1 MRKREEGMMTVEAV
15 LSLVPFIIA
24 VLGIISFINIFAVHN
39 KIQYALYQMTNELT
53 SYTYFYE
60 ALGVRSADLGL
71 KADIDAQTQPL
82 DDAVNDI
89 QSFMESIGTLQGDV
103 ENLGSEG
110 QDLSGFVENVEQTG
124 QDLNNA
130 VQQGQQAVDSAGSL
144 LRDPKQLLRSIIYL
158 GIEHGEAAAKTWLL
172 GAVSGGL
179 MQVYLD
185 ESFSGNNPMTAD
197 QYLKYYGVRN
207 GISGLDF
214 GSSQLFN
221 DDDRS
226 LIDIVVEYDIE
237 VYILKL
243 FLKDPT
249 IHVVQRCTAPAW
261 LDGDGVTYS
270 E

>member
-103 ENLGSEG
+103 KNLDRRVRP
-110 QDLSGFVENVEQTG
+110 QQFCENVEQTG
-124 QDLNNA
+124 QDLDNA
-130 VQQGQQAVDSAGSL
+130 VQQDS
-144 LRDPKQLLRSIIYL
+144 
-158 GIEHGEAAAKTWLL
+158 
-172 GAVSGGL
+172 SG
-179 MQVYLD
+179 
-185 ESFSGNNPMTAD
+185 
-197 QYLKYYGVRN
+197 
-207 GISGLDF
+207 
-214 GSSQLFN
+214 
-221 DDDRS
+221 
-226 LIDIVVEYDIE
+226 
-237 VYILKL
+237 
-243 FLKDPT
+243 
-249 IHVVQRCTAPAW
+249 
-261 LDGDGVTYS
+261 
-270 E
+270 